1 MFHHRKKKNHVR
13 LRRLLYCKIHE
24 LQQSRDC
31 RTHSYASASV
41 TWPQNVYLRISTSYV
56 TTARAPTNSHQLRDH
71 STYAYAS
78 ASYATT
84 ARAPTHS
91 HQLRD
96 HSTYTYASASYAT
109 TARAPT
115 HSHQLRDHSTHAY
128 VHASVLWSHNMCAYA
143 LEPVT
148 WSQHVCRRTS
158 MSYVITA
165 RMRLHVSIYHA
176 EGSASSPWRKS
187 QEINDSTNDIQYS
200 NTWYPWD
207 DKIGISRAS
216 ISWCSRARQL
226 PKDVPNGCRHSIS
239 YSRRAREHNKT
250 DTL

>member
-1 MFHHRKKKNHVR
+1 MFHHRKKKKHVR
-13 LRRLLYCKIHE
+13 LYCKIHE
-24 LQQSRDC
+24 LEQSHDC

-41 TWPQNVYLRISTSYV
+41 TWPQNVYLRFSTRYV
-56 TTARAPTNSHQLRDH
+56 TTACAPTNSHQLRDH

-78 ASYATT
+78 ATYATT

-96 HSTYTYASASYAT
+96 HSTYAYAY
-109 TARAPT
+109 
-115 HSHQLRDHSTHAY
+115 
-128 VHASVLWSHNMCAYA
+128 ASVLWSHNMCAYA

-148 WSQHVCRRTS
+148 WSQHVCLRTS

-207 DKIGISRAS
+207 DTKQVFLERPFHG
-216 ISWCSRARQL
+216 
-226 PKDVPNGCRHSIS
+226 VPEHGSCQGMSPTDADILLDTAAVLGNTIKRTRCRKKQGSFLEACVWIKHIL
-239 YSRRAREHNKT
+239 YPVLHNH
-250 DTL
+250 